1 VRVEKLQVPV
11 GWVNGVFRYEERTLL
26 IHEMGDD
33 YVPPDESH
41 LTHTWSITPCRA
53 TESFPRCT
61 TEVPIPDEE
70 QWLPQWDE
78 LLPGERIRARAVCAI
93 TGEEWDPHRHPR
105 DQVGP
110 PPGRTYRQHLHR
122 VLAQQLAWYMAGR
135 RRTS

>member
-93 TGEEWDPHRHPR
+93 TGEEWDPHRHPSHVQPDR
-105 DQVGP
+105 PDDPRGWP
-110 PPGRTYRQHLHR
+110 RGAGSRQP
-122 VLAQQLAWYMAGR
+122 VKY
-135 RRTS
+135 